1 VTDWGVT
8 HQLHT
13 AVVLFTYLLRH
24 LVTHHVCRHSATSS
38 LRLSATSTP
47 QLRHPT
53 ASPLRH
59 SATPPLH
66 HSATVTPPLSLRH
79 SVTQPLRHSATPP
92 LRHRQTFPRTVGR
105 SVVWSFVR
113 WSFVRWSLVVG
124 RSLVVG
130 AVSFSNSRSLTQRP
144 SPTNVAPPPHP
155 PPLTPRRIF
164 FIPPP
169 KFQIS

>member
-1 VTDWGVT
+1 MTDWGVT

-38 LRLSATSTP
+38 LRLSATRTP

-59 SATPPLH
+59 SATPPL
-66 HSATVTPPLSLRH
+66 
-79 SVTQPLRHSATPP
+79 RHSATPP
-92 LRHRQTFPRTVGR
+92 LRHRLKLFLATVG
-105 SVVWSFVR
+105 R
-113 WSFVRWSLVVG
+113 WSFVGRWSLVV

-130 AVSFSNSRSLTQRP
+130 RWCRFVLNSQQPLTH
-144 SPTNVAPPPHP
+144 SKANVAPPPHP
-155 PPLTPRRIF
+155 PPLTKRRIF